1 MKINKNVNYRKE
13 YLMEKLKEIYE
24 NAEIELVTLKF
35 SDVITTSDPVVDDD
49 RPNIGDLDDWSKC

>member
-1 MKINKNVNYRKE
+1 MKINKKVNHRKE

-35 SDVITTSDPVVDDD
+35 SDVITTSDPVADDD